1 MVKNNIYTYIDME
14 EVPINE
20 LVTNRDYYIQYE
32 GAYQDEYI
40 MNGKFKNVR
49 KLGTFTPLKI

>member
-1 MVKNNIYTYIDME
+1 ME